1 MLTEVE
7 WNILMKDL
15 WQGKKSLTEEEE
27 KMFPQAMEKVLAMKE
42 AYWMGTG
49 ELTEAE
55 TLQWEK
61 LQEEIDRQS
70 EEAEKKHEALV
81 EKALQTRESPQV
93 EGRWAQ
99 IRRGF
104 LQWYSPEEWLNLV
117 ESGEATMYL
126 KRIEEETEKRYQR
139 MYRHEEEM
147 QILGRS
153 LSRLEEIQT
162 SNEIE
167 AMLRE
172 LLTAELSR

>member
-1 MLTEVE
+1 M
-7 WNILMKDL
+7 
-15 WQGKKSLTEEEE
+15 
-27 KMFPQAMEKVLAMKE
+27 
-42 AYWMGTG
+42 
-49 ELTEAE
+49 
-55 TLQWEK
+55 
-61 LQEEIDRQS
+61 
-70 EEAEKKHEALV
+70 
-81 EKALQTRESPQV
+81 
-93 EGRWAQ
+93 
-99 IRRGF
+99 
-104 LQWYSPEEWLNLV
+104 
-117 ESGEATMYL
+117 ESGEAAMYL

>member
-55 TLQWEK
+55 AMQWEK

-70 EEAEKKHEALV
+70 EEAERKHEALV

-117 ESGEATMYL
+117 ESGEAAMYL
-126 KRIEEETEKRYQR
+126 KRIEEETEERYRR

-162 SNEIE
+162 SNEIG